1 MIVFTHLYRYTI
13 NNKGCINQLLNGIF
27 QNTDTNILEPNRINC
42 KSIYHIRKNKIW
54 FKFRRY
60 DSPTH
65 IRTIIFTLC
74 APKDEYNMTF
84 NIFHN
89 INITNHLMPLLTR
102 IFYSTRSRNIQ
113 MIDYH
118 IQRRT
123 NVLIDNM
130 PVWRNRLIVQ

>member
-1 MIVFTHLYRYTI
+1 MIIFTHLHRYII
-13 NNKGCINQLLNGIF
+13 NKCRINQLLNGVF
-27 QNTDTNILEPNRINC
+27 QNTDTNRLEPNKINC
-42 KSIYHIRKNKIW
+42 KSIYYIRKNKIW

-65 IRTIIFTLC
+65 IRTIVFTLC
-74 APKDEYNMTF
+74 AVKDEYNINF

-118 IQRRT
+118 IQRRRH
-123 NVLIDNM
+123 VLIDNM
-130 PVWRNRLIVQ
+130 PVWRNRFFVQ